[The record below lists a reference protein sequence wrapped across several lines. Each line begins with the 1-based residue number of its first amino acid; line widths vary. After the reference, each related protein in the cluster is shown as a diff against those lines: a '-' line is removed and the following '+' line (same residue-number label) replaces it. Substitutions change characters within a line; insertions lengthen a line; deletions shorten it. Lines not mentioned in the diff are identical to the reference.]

1 MNKVIKFVLLV
12 LFIVISISSANIV
25 KNNFVDKQIEK
36 NYDVQDFT
44 QIYLPSSISSDKNL
58 ISLVEGVSAKT
69 GASFIFRSTYGAVKN
84 G

>member
-69 GASFIFRSTYGAVKN
+69 GASFILGVRMVE
-84 G
+84 

>member
-44 QIYLPSSISSDKNL
+44 HNSASII
-58 ISLVEGVSAKT
+58 ISED
-69 GASFIFRSTYGAVKN
+69 
-84 G
+84 

>member
-36 NYDVQDFT
+36 NYDVQDFD
-44 QIYLPSSISSDKNL
+44 SN
-58 ISLVEGVSAKT
+58 
-69 GASFIFRSTYGAVKN
+69 
-84 G
+84 

>member
-36 NYDVQDFT
+36 K
-44 QIYLPSSISSDKNL
+44 ILHK
-58 ISLVEGVSAKT
+58 
-69 GASFIFRSTYGAVKN
+69 FIFLHPLVATRI
-84 G
+84 

>member
-36 NYDVQDFT
+36 K
-44 QIYLPSSISSDKNL
+44 L
-58 ISLVEGVSAKT
+58 
-69 GASFIFRSTYGAVKN
+69 
-84 G
+84 

>member
-69 GASFIFRSTYGAVKN
+69 GASLFL
-84 G
+84 

>member
-36 NYDVQDFT
+36 IMMFK
-44 QIYLPSSISSDKNL
+44 ILHK
-58 ISLVEGVSAKT
+58 
-69 GASFIFRSTYGAVKN
+69 FIFLHPLVATRI
-84 G
+84 

>member
-36 NYDVQDFT
+36 KYKVCQLKLGHLLF
-44 QIYLPSSISSDKNL
+44 LGVRM
-58 ISLVEGVSAKT
+58 VE
-69 GASFIFRSTYGAVKN
+69 
-84 G
+84 

>member
-58 ISLVEGVSAKT
+58 ISLV
-69 GASFIFRSTYGAVKN
+69 
-84 G
+84 

>member
-44 QIYLPSSISSDKNL
+44 QIYLPSSISRC
-58 ISLVEGVSAKT
+58 VS
-69 GASFIFRSTYGAVKN
+69 
-84 G
+84 